1 MTLRNLTPVLPSA
14 AIWSQIARMRQQG
27 RISQSLLIVVP
38 ATLPL
43 EAFLDRLLAQ
53 ILCLDMA
60 MVPCGS
66 CKMCTK
72 VLQSIH
78 PDVHEI
84 RPENAAGSI
93 KIEQIREMQTIAYQ
107 TPQLGDRQIVLIHPA
122 EAMNQAAASAL
133 LKILEEPT
141 ASTMFILVTTNP
153 SLLLP
158 TIVSRCQQIQ
168 IEQGFLNDDPLMLSQ
183 TYAESTP
190 RGILFAQRFELFAGI
205 DALLAQQMSPSG
217 LAEQWANYPLQDM
230 LWFFATLLTK
240 LIQRTLLQNDV
251 LDDAYQVCAFFS
263 KSWRPEFLFYQLDEI
278 YSIFGQL
285 QQNINLNATMVWE
298 RILLNFLE
306 GSVYAH

>member
-1 MTLRNLTPVLPSA
+1 MTLRSLTHVLPSA
-14 AIWSQIARMRQQG
+14 AIWSQIVRMRQLG

-38 ATLPL
+38 STLPL

-60 MVPCGS
+60 IVPCGT

-84 RPENAAGSI
+84 RPENASGPI

-107 TPQLGDRQIVLIHPA
+107 TPQLGDRQILLIHPA

-141 ASTMFILVTTNP
+141 ASTMFILVTTNL

-168 IEQGFLNDDPLMLSQ
+168 INQGSLNDDPLMISQ
-183 TYAESTP
+183 TYPESTP
-190 RGILFAQRFELFAGI
+190 RGQLFAQRFELLAGI
-205 DALLAQQMSPSG
+205 DALLVQQMSPSG
-217 LAEQWANYPLQDM
+217 LAEQWANYPLQEM

-240 LIQRTLLQNDV
+240 LIQRALLQNDV
-251 LDDAYQVCAFFS
+251 LDDAYQSYACFA
-263 KSWRPEFLFYQLDEI
+263 KSWRPEFLFDQLDSI
-278 YSIFGQL
+278 YAMLSPL

-298 RILLNFLE
+298 RILLDFLE
-306 GSVYAH
+306 GNNDVN